1 MPGRTDNAIKNR
13 WNSTLQRLNKQ
24 TMEDGSPAGQATP
37 RRASSKK
44 KQVAQVPVDGEDAD
58 AAAAAAAAT
67 ADGKVKSP
75 RAQKSPKVAKS
86 PKAEGGEVAAT
97 AGGSPKK
104 RSKSPSKKRAR
115 EDSEGGDGEFSVDG
129 STSDEQDANL
139 LLNLSAIKEKKR
151 NRGNDGPK
159 QPRKS
164 PKSSVTV
171 DTSSSSNDVAAVDGE
186 DKVKKEKSPK
196 PKKISP
202 RASTKNSEGQRL
214 GSAGRKTSEFHH
226 FSEENE
232 GAYPP
237 SSMFSSSPR
246 MNFHESPVP
255 FIGSMIAPDGTVKFT
270 NGAPSPSAAS
280 GILGRPSPSHYK
292 KRAAAEMSSSVAA
305 TSALAEQVLASSS
318 DFSSSSSAAVDGEGG
333 DGDSSKPFKKRKP
346 YVTKK
351 ADADA
356 GGGGSPRKKSPR
368 NGAHENDQSSGGA
381 ATATETTSSSSTGSS
396 KGGDADVRQSLGSV
410 DGAGELLLKMRSSTP
425 QPELPS

>member
-24 TMEDGSPAGQATP
+24 PTEDGSPTGQVTP

-44 KQVAQVPVDGEDAD
+44 KQEAQIPVEGEEAAP
-58 AAAAAAAAT
+58 AAAVAAVES
-67 ADGKVKSP
+67 KVKSP
-75 RAQKSPKVAKS
+75 RPAKSPKVAKS
-86 PKAEGGEVAAT
+86 PKAEGAEAA
-97 AGGSPKK
+97 AAVGSPKK
-104 RSKSPSKKRAR
+104 RAKSPSKKRAR
-115 EDSEGGDGEFSVDG
+115 EDNEGGDGEFSVDG

-139 LLNLSAIKEKKR
+139 LLTLSAINEKKR
-151 NRGNDGPK
+151 KRSGDGST

-164 PKSSVTV
+164 PKGTVTV
-171 DTSSSSNDVAAVDGE
+171 DTSSSSSSSSSSGVAADGE
-186 DKVKKEKSPK
+186 GKVNKEKSPK

-226 FSEENE
+226 FSENE
-232 GAYPP
+232 DASYP
-237 SSMFSSSPR
+237 SSTMFSSSPR

-255 FIGSMIAPDGTVKFT
+255 FVGSMIAADGTVKF

-280 GILGRPSPSHYK
+280 GILGRPSPKHYK

-318 DFSSSSSAAVDGEGG
+318 GELASSSAADGEGD

-346 YVTKK
+346 YATKNT
-351 ADADA
+351 DAEGA
-356 GGGGSPRKKSPR
+356 GEGGPRKKSPR
-368 NGAHENDQSSGGA
+368 NGAHENGKASGTA
-381 ATATETTSSSSTGSS
+381 AASEAAAAAAAATSSSSD
-396 KGGDADVRQSLGSV
+396 KNAAGDGEVRQSLGSV
-410 DGAGELLLKMRSSTP
+410 DGAGELLLKMR
-425 QPELPS
+425 PELPP